1 MIIFIYSKLSFAV
14 IYPISIK
21 TILRNFWKRFVFTLI
36 FLSIPVIFSTILPGC
51 NPGNPELEII
61 GQEIIVLEEGSYS
74 DVLIYVAYTLKE
86 LSDNFP
92 FYKEFGSG
100 NLYATSPAPPN
111 VITLITD
118 LNITSTTA
126 YNADYPAGSEL
137 LPLFQIGLYND
148 SDENEAF
155 PIKIGENRGIFLFL
169 KIPPDTVIQASFEIT
184 TTLNNG
190 RTFTSLSEP
199 LQINE

>member
-1 MIIFIYSKLSFAV
+1 M

-92 FYKEFGSG
+92 FYYCDFVFSDADKYWYTQYFKDVDPKLKIGGCFTTHNVRNNFGGVKEFF
-100 NLYATSPAPPN
+100 NERA
-111 VITLITD
+111 
-118 LNITSTTA
+118 
-126 YNADYPAGSEL
+126 
-137 LPLFQIGLYND
+137 IGVL
-148 SDENEAF
+148 
-155 PIKIGENRGIFLFL
+155 
-169 KIPPDTVIQASFEIT
+169 
-184 TTLNNG
+184 
-190 RTFTSLSEP
+190 
-199 LQINE
+199 